1 MSDRHLTSPDMLKN
15 IPALVSPDALDAL
28 ARMGH
33 GDEVAIVD
41 ANFPAERV
49 ARQGGARLVS
59 LAGANSDQAL
69 AAVLALLPLDDFGP
83 ERAWTMEV
91 VGDPQ
96 AVPVPV
102 AQMRAALASIGE
114 PAPAT
119 LERMAFYER
128 ATRAFAIVQT
138 GDTRKYA
145 NILLRK
151 GVIST
156 D

>member
-1 MSDRHLTSPDMLKN
+1 MLKN
-15 IPALVSPDALDAL
+15 IPALLSPDALDAL

-49 ARQGGARLVS
+49 AREGGARLVS
-59 LAGANSDQAL
+59 VPGATSDQL
-69 AAVLALLPLDDFGP
+69 VEAVLTLLPLDDFGP

-91 VGDPQ
+91 VGDAA

-102 AQMRAALASIGE
+102 AQMRAALAAVGE

-128 ATRAFAIVQT
+128 ATRAWAILQT

-145 NILLRK
+145 NLLLRK
-151 GVIST
+151 GVISS

>member
-1 MSDRHLTSPDMLKN
+1 MLKN
-15 IPALVSPDALDAL
+15 IPALLSPDALDAL

-59 LAGANSDQAL
+59 VVGVNSDAMLQ
-69 AAVLALLPLDDFGP
+69 AVLQLLPLDDFGP

-91 VGDPQ
+91 VGDAA

-102 AQMRAALASIGE
+102 AQMRAALAATGE

>member
-1 MSDRHLTSPDMLKN
+1 MLKN
-15 IPALVSPDALDAL
+15 IPALLSADVLDAL

-41 ANFPAERV
+41 ANFPAERI
-49 ARQGGARLVS
+49 AREGGARLVS
-59 LAGANSDQAL
+59 VPGANCEQL
-69 AAVLALLPLDDFGP
+69 LEAVLQLLPLDDFGP

-91 VGDPQ
+91 VGDAN

-102 AQMRAALASIGE
+102 AGMRVVLARAGE

-119 LERMAFYER
+119 LERHAFYAR
-128 ATRAFAIVQT
+128 AGRAFALLQT

-145 NILLRK
+145 NLLLRK